1 MEAAPYLCNVLENRG
16 EDSMCRH
23 EAAEALGAPGDAG
36 SIDIMRAM
44 SDDLDEPTWCG
55 RLVILLLIGS
65 NGKPRIRRRLRN

>member
-1 MEAAPYLCNVLENRG
+1 MPWADQEYGGCTLPLQRPRDRG
-16 EDSMCRH
+16 E
-23 EAAEALGAPGDAG
+23 EALGALGDAG

-65 NGKPRIRRRLRN
+65 NGKPRIRGRLRN